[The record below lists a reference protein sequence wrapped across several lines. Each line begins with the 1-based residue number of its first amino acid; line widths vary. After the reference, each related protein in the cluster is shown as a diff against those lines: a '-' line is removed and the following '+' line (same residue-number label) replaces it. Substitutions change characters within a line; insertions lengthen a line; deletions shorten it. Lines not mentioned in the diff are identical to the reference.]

1 MFIKKELNMTNK
13 NKVKTMRIV
22 FHLIEVIL
30 LLIIIGCVNNL
41 NTRLDSLEETI
52 VGSSQ
57 AIVTEVYRFREE

>member
-1 MFIKKELNMTNK
+1 
-13 NKVKTMRIV
+13 MRIV

-30 LLIIIGCVNNL
+30 LIIVIGTINNL
-41 NTRLDSLEETI
+41 NNRLDNLEETV